1 MNSSAGD
8 CCFNALKSSIIY
20 IFLSYRTKCLTL
32 QVCQLVL
39 TLRAQLRIKKCQL
52 YKYLA
57 SSNPQ
62 STALDSVDLFPDVVV
77 EKMLYHLLCYFML
90 TWSNRLNKTEIPL
103 LTNIRKPDENLDVR
117 FEQIGVVCSLPVV
130 ILFLFVR
137 VKK

>member
-1 MNSSAGD
+1 
-8 CCFNALKSSIIY
+8 L
-20 IFLSYRTKCLTL
+20 
-32 QVCQLVL
+32 
-39 TLRAQLRIKKCQL
+39 LRAQLRIKKCQL

-117 FEQIGVVCSLPVV
+117 FEQIGGNKSTESSAVDCGFDEAKYL
-130 ILFLFVR
+130 
-137 VKK
+137 

>member
-1 MNSSAGD
+1 MKQQSP
-8 CCFNALKSSIIY
+8 ALEFIILIPSQPVFASY
-20 IFLSYRTKCLTL
+20 FLL
-32 QVCQLVL
+32 
-39 TLRAQLRIKKCQL
+39 LRAQLRIKKCQL

-117 FEQIGVVCSLPVV
+117 FEQIGVVCLLPVV
-130 ILFLFVR
+130 ILFLFVECANWYHEL
-137 VKK
+137 